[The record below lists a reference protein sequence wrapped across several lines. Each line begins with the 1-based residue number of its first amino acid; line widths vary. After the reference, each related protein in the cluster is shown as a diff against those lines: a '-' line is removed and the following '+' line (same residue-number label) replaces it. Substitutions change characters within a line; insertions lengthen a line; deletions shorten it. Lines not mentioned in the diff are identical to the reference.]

1 LSCETEILIIC
12 IFSGEVLSSATVTAE
27 ASQPLQ
33 LGCNVTMATGDS
45 VHQVRWLRKNKLL
58 LAYQLNVPIHISHQ
72 EPNVKLASWQKNSSY
87 ITITK
92 VRPEDEGCYRC
103 IFDVFPTGSQE
114 GVTCVSVT
122 ARVHLDGNKVAV
134 SGRPTTLSCWYS
146 LPERV
151 LQVLWR
157 KMAEQGSSTTVASY
171 SKDHY
176 NVEETLQGRL
186 SLSKSLGDTQLV
198 FQKVTIEDEACYT
211 CEFHTFPDGTRRGT
225 TCLSVYVLPEVK
237 VTHATSSSG
246 VTEAN
251 CTTRSRPAAEIT
263 WNIGGN
269 NQSLNTSL
277 VSFYSKGDG
286 ITTVTSTLLLSS
298 GQLTE
303 RSIQCVV
310 HHKGLENPLSVS
322 LNTPGELSTDLVPNM
337 LLMLSTCFCLGNIVV
352 LLSKH
357 TPFSGSIDLRK
368 CIFPL

>member
-1 LSCETEILIIC
+1 M
-12 IFSGEVLSSATVTAE
+12 VLRTCRKRRE
-27 ASQPLQ
+27 AFQPLQ